1 MKENRKL
8 LKEVIKG
15 IKRDMTDE
23 DVLNL
28 LADSKVSENPNREK
42 DKYTVGQRAADAIAK
57 FAGSW
62 AFIFSFAGL
71 LILWML
77 ANVLLAAKAFDPYP
91 FILLNL
97 ALSCVAAVQAPLIM
111 MSQNRQ
117 EEKDRRRAENDYKVN
132 LKTEIMIEDLYD
144 KVNAIFALQKEL
156 LKELRL
162 QNEGVNP
169 AARQTQNTMTPH
181 TQSIDP
187 ESTTAIEAVV
197 QTATKSFCVK
207 TLGQRPAV
215 RELLFVFSI
224 TESRFRNLSGFIRI
238 SHKVIAE
245 RRITSASPV
254 SALPLLFISA
264 AFKSSSSPS
273 ASCIA

>member
-1 MKENRKL
+1 
-8 LKEVIKG
+8 
-15 IKRDMTDE
+15 MTDE

-62 AFIFSFAGL
+62 
-71 LILWML
+71 
-77 ANVLLAAKAFDPYP
+77 AFDPYP

-162 QNEGVNP
+162 QNEESNP

-197 QTATKSFCVK
+197 QTATDNS
-207 TLGQRPAV
+207 
-215 RELLFVFSI
+215 
-224 TESRFRNLSGFIRI
+224 
-238 SHKVIAE
+238 
-245 RRITSASPV
+245 
-254 SALPLLFISA
+254 
-264 AFKSSSSPS
+264 
-273 ASCIA
+273 